1 MMLLAKCTDEKSTN
15 NSIVAIEQS
24 LTVADS
30 VLNSPLLMSEG
41 KKPAAIKQIIKII
54 EFFLTVV
61 GKQMEKFQIQVLAGD
76 LYDAFWTD
84 TIDDIILMFKM
95 ARKGD
100 FGKIFKLDHF
110 TIMEWV
116 PQYMNVKS
124 EERERLIQKAKEQR
138 QKSKEDV
145 PMSDEARQ
153 RFEELEKRLTTAQE
167 KKRETFSINKA
178 LRSMDGYLETL
189 PEASM
194 KLSDA
199 DLRYELRKTENTN
212 REAFVILSLELE
224 RRKQV
229 KRAKNQEPKTKNR
242 NADKNTALHRPKI

>member
-15 NSIVAIEQS
+15 NSLVAIEQS

-30 VLNSPLLMSEG
+30 VLKSPLLMYEG
-41 KKPAAIKQIIKII
+41 KKPVAIKQIIKII

-76 LYDAFWTD
+76 LYDAFRTD
-84 TIDDIILMFKM
+84 TADDIILMFKM

-116 PQYMNVKS
+116 PQYMNIKS
-124 EERERLIQKAKEQR
+124 EEREKIIK
-138 QKSKEDV
+138 KSQEARTKSRDLT

-153 RFEELEKRLTTAQE
+153 KFEELEKRLTTGQE
-167 KKRETFSINKA
+167 KKRETFSISKA
-178 LRSMDGYLETL
+178 LKSLDGYLETL
-189 PEASM
+189 PETSM
-194 KLSDA
+194 KLSDS
-199 DLRYELRKTENTN
+199 DLRFEIEKTKNTCPEAYE
-212 REAFVILSLELE
+212 ILSLEQE
-224 RRKQV
+224 RRKVERQ
-229 KRAKNQEPKTKNR
+229 KAKVNEKSTKHN
-242 NADKNTALHRPKI
+242 L

>member
-15 NSIVAIEQS
+15 SSIVAIEQS

-76 LYDAFWTD
+76 LYDAFRTD

-124 EERERLIQKAKEQR
+124 EEREKLIQKKKEQR
-138 QKSKEDV
+138 KKSKEDV
-145 PMSDEARQ
+145 PMSEEARQ
-153 RFEELEKRLTTAQE
+153 KFEELEKRLTIAQQ
-167 KKRETFSINKA
+167 KKAETFSIQKA
-178 LRSMDGYLETL
+178 LASLDGYLETL
-189 PEASM
+189 PETCM
-194 KLSDA
+194 KLSDS
-199 DLRYELRKTENTN
+199 DLRFEIEKTKNSHK
-212 REAFVILSLELE
+212 EAWEILCIEQE
-224 RRKQV
+224 RRKQAPNP
-229 KRAKNQEPKTKNR
+229 RRGLTNNQQLTT
-242 NADKNTALHRPKI
+242 DKLL